1 MINKFEAFYLLRL
14 LDFSKNFRLDLRW
27 MRQSKSNSKLISRNV
42 GQRISQIRSFSFYF
56 FRFSKNFWIRWF
68 ISVSVVRW
76 QAVRCLV
83 RSKVLV
89 TLAVRVSDTGW
100 LFFFFFLTNTS
111 VTRDGCGYIQWF
123 LTAVNWEKCVWFERV
138 DRAGWTRFFFY
149 EKSWKIISRTDS
161 FGLLFIEITML
172 LNFQWKKIIKKKNWE
187 INRAFHVLLYFVIL
201 PWKFYL
207 YCVWTSTL
215 YRKRVY
221 ITPEVV
227 FFRYTNSVDGVAA
240 IEFPDR
246 YCQSETEE
254 IARTIFEQAFMND
267 H

>member
-1 MINKFEAFYLLRL
+1 MCRFRCYFEKKMINKFEAFYLLCL

-27 MRQSKSNSKLISRNV
+27 MRQSKSNSKLISCNV
-42 GQRISQIRSFSFYF
+42 RQRISQIRSFSFYF

-138 DRAGWTRFFFY
+138 DRAGWTRFFFFTKNP
-149 EKSWKIISRTDS
+149 EK
-161 FGLLFIEITML
+161 
-172 LNFQWKKIIKKKNWE
+172 
-187 INRAFHVLLYFVIL
+187 
-201 PWKFYL
+201 
-207 YCVWTSTL
+207 
-215 YRKRVY
+215 
-221 ITPEVV
+221 
-227 FFRYTNSVDGVAA
+227 
-240 IEFPDR
+240 
-246 YCQSETEE
+246 
-254 IARTIFEQAFMND
+254 
-267 H
+267 

>member
-14 LDFSKNFRLDLRW
+14 LDFSKNFRLDLGW

-100 LFFFFFLTNTS
+100 LFFFFFFNKYLGDSWWVRVHSVIFNRSKLRKMCLIRTS
-111 VTRDGCGYIQWF
+111 RSCRLNAI
-123 LTAVNWEKCVWFERV
+123 
-138 DRAGWTRFFFY
+138 FFFY

-172 LNFQWKKIIKKKNWE
+172 LNFQWKKIIKKKKLRDQSS
-187 INRAFHVLLYFVIL
+187 ISRFTLLCHTSMKIL
-201 PWKFYL
+201 FILRLNEHTVPEKGLHYAWGCFFPIYKF
-207 YCVWTSTL
+207 CRWGRCDWISW
-215 YRKRVY
+215 
-221 ITPEVV
+221 
-227 FFRYTNSVDGVAA
+227 
-240 IEFPDR
+240 
-246 YCQSETEE
+246 
-254 IARTIFEQAFMND
+254 
-267 H
+267 

>member
-1 MINKFEAFYLLRL
+1 M
-14 LDFSKNFRLDLRW
+14 
-27 MRQSKSNSKLISRNV
+27 
-42 GQRISQIRSFSFYF
+42 
-56 FRFSKNFWIRWF
+56 
-68 ISVSVVRW
+68 
-76 QAVRCLV
+76 
-83 RSKVLV
+83 
-89 TLAVRVSDTGW
+89 
-100 LFFFFFLTNTS
+100 
-111 VTRDGCGYIQWF
+111 TRDGCGYIQWF

-138 DRAGWTRFFFY
+138 DFFFLLL
-149 EKSWKIISRTDS
+149 EIVKNNLTRERNS

-172 LNFQWKKIIKKKNWE
+172 LNFQWKKIIIKKKKNWE

-254 IARTIFEQAFMND
+254 IARTIFEQAFTND

>member
-1 MINKFEAFYLLRL
+1 MCLIRTSRSCRL
-14 LDFSKNFRLDLRW
+14 NA
-27 MRQSKSNSKLISRNV
+27 I
-42 GQRISQIRSFSFYF
+42 
-56 FRFSKNFWIRWF
+56 
-68 ISVSVVRW
+68 
-76 QAVRCLV
+76 
-83 RSKVLV
+83 
-89 TLAVRVSDTGW
+89 
-100 LFFFFFLTNTS
+100 
-111 VTRDGCGYIQWF
+111 
-123 LTAVNWEKCVWFERV
+123 
-138 DRAGWTRFFFY
+138 FFFY

-254 IARTIFEQAFMND
+254 IARTIFESKHLWTIINRIQILPRYIFFPRWFSIFLLSFRGVTVIVTNWK
-267 H
+267 